1 MDDIQKIGYGSNSNK
16 SKEVAASGLRPPE
29 KKIERVVQSDVKVKK
44 KGFLSKMREALISD
58 DSASVKSYI
67 FNDVLIPSFKRAV
80 SDIITNGIDII
91 LYGEARHSNKSSNS
105 RVSYT
110 KYYDSSRDE
119 RYSSPRRSDYS
130 YNDIVVPTRAEA
142 ERVLDV
148 LDDTIAQY
156 GVASVA
162 DFYDTVGVTGQY
174 TDNNFGWKSI
184 AGAQV
189 RGVRDGWQIYLPRPI
204 QIN

>member
-1 MDDIQKIGYGSNSNK
+1 MDEIQKLSYGSNSNK
-16 SKEVAASGLRPPE
+16 SKEVMTSVPRPPE
-29 KKIERVVQSDVKVKK
+29 KKVDRVVQSEVKVKK

-67 FNDVLIPSFKRAV
+67 FNDVLIPSFKKAV

-91 LYGEARHSNKSSNS
+91 LYGEARHSSKSSGS

-119 RYSSPRRSDYS
+119 RYSSRRSDYS
-130 YNDIVVPTRAEA
+130 YNDIIVPSRAEA

-148 LDDTIAQY
+148 LDETISAY

-174 TDNNFGWKSI
+174 IDNNFGWKSL

-189 RGVRDGWQIYLPRPI
+189 RPSRDGWQIYLPRPMP
-204 QIN
+204 IN